1 MGLRQEI
8 DSMKDTHKVE
18 VILK

>member
-8 DSMKDTHKVE
+8 GSKKDTHKVE